1 MRLYS
6 SFSEYLEQFD
16 DYDEV
21 DELELGFH
29 IVSIADETA

>member
-6 SFSEYLEQFD
+6 SFSEYLEDID